1 MSISTT
7 YLSQSFAGEIRQV
20 SLSRRIAFVRVYSYY
35 YPSRTSAPSH
45 KVPPS
50 SAARFLHLTLPTTNG
65 LPTRT
70 ISETNSLK
78 AGETIQFVLRTRAR
92 PVRYMYMYLEDLVSF

>member
-20 SLSRRIAFVRVYSYY
+20 SLSLSQNCFVRVYCYYY
-35 YPSRTSAPSH
+35 YPSRTSARSH

-50 SAARFLHLTLPTTNG
+50 SAARFLHLTHYKRIADAYNI
-65 LPTRT
+65 R
-70 ISETNSLK
+70 NK
-78 AGETIQFVLRTRAR
+78 
-92 PVRYMYMYLEDLVSF
+92 